1 MPSFMRMRVTK
12 KLVFVALMLAGCG
25 ASSGPAKPPE
35 PKPEQS
41 YEEAISLICDVDRR
55 AGLDPASDPIDVG
68 QKRSDWLAD
77 HVKNPDAIYLRTML
91 SVQSERQQGQALRSE
106 AKGCGV
112 RTCALADSLEQSPL
126 E

>member
-1 MPSFMRMRVTK
+1 MPSFMRMHATNA
-12 KLVFVALMLAGCG
+12 FVLMALTLSGCG

-41 YEEAISLICDVDRR
+41 YEEAIALMCDVDRR

-91 SVQSERQQGQALRSE
+91 SVQSERQQGQALRAE

-112 RTCALADSLEQSPL
+112 GSCALADSLEQSPL

>member
-1 MPSFMRMRVTK
+1 MRTHASLFAVSLIVT
-12 KLVFVALMLAGCG
+12 GCG
-25 ASSGPAKPPE
+25 VSSGPAKPPE

-41 YEEAISLICDVDRR
+41 YEEAIALICEVDRR

-91 SVQSERQQGQALRSE
+91 SVQSEREQAQALRVE

-112 RTCALADSLEQSPL
+112 RSCALADALEQSPL